1 MPSPQKVQIFLR
13 NHVLCIA
20 VPILVLL
27 AGRLV
32 ADESE
37 DQLAAYDASIV
48 QSDREHWAYMP
59 VRRPQVPA
67 VDDAEWVRTPI
78 DNFILVKLEQQGW
91 RPAPT
96 AQPYDLL
103 RRLYLDLIGLP
114 PTIAQQDR
122 FLANPTAEQ
131 FAEQVDQLLR
141 QTGYGERWARH
152 WLDLARYAESNGY
165 ERDAEKRHVWRY
177 RDYVIDALN
186 QDKPYDRFILEQLA
200 GDELTD
206 RSTETVLATSFYR
219 LGSWDDEP
227 ADFAQY
233 RHDQLDDII
242 RTTSQVFLGLSIGC
256 ARCHDHKFDAL
267 TMHDYYRMSAIMAPM
282 KRPGRN
288 ADMPAGSI
296 KQLEQRAERD
306 RMIEGL
312 RNRQQILR
320 DGFRDEFL
328 TSGLST
334 LEQKVL
340 SAFMIPVGEQNLEQ
354 KQLVTTHQAKFYQQ
368 LEAGFPPHTKR
379 HFDDLQRQITQLQE
393 QVPDLPRGYFLFE
406 ERDKPPESYLLL
418 RGRAASPGPEVQPGL
433 PAVLV
438 REQPSFHVRERST
451 GRRLAFANWIAHA
464 ENPLTARVLVN
475 RVWQYHFGEGIVRTP
490 SDFGVMGDPPT
501 HPELLDWLAHW
512 FVNDANWS
520 LKKLHRLIVCSNTY
534 RMSKKSNSEYAHA
547 DPINRLLWRFP
558 YRRLQ
563 VEAIRDSILAS
574 SGRLNRRMYGPGV
587 KLDIPQVVI
596 ESHADRNN
604 IWEASGREDQSRRT
618 VYAFV
623 KRSIVVPMLEVLDFC
638 DTTRSTEKRNITSV
652 SPQALTL
659 FNGDFV
665 TQQAK
670 YLAERVIREVGD
682 DPTAQVA
689 HAWQLALCRRPND
702 EERRAMADFLET
714 ETQRS
719 MSELKEGEELTAD
732 RVHRRALVQ
741 VCRVIYNLNEFSY
754 PN

>member
-1 MPSPQKVQIFLR
+1 MLSPKHIERFPGSR
-13 NHVLCIA
+13 VLHIA
-20 VPILVLL
+20 IPALVLL
-27 AGRLV
+27 GGRLI

-67 VDDAEWVRTPI
+67 VDDPEWIRTPI

-91 RPAPT
+91 RPAPA

-114 PTIAQQDR
+114 PTIAQQGR

-131 FAEQVDQLLR
+131 FDEQVDQLLR
-141 QTGYGERWARH
+141 QKGYGERWARH

-186 QDKPYDRFILEQLA
+186 EDKPYDRFILEQLA

-233 RHDQLDDII
+233 RHDQIDDII
-242 RTTSQVFLGLSIGC
+242 RTTSQVFLGLSMGC

-267 TMHDYYRMSAIMAPM
+267 TMLDYYRMSAIMAPM
-282 KRPGRN
+282 KRPARD
-288 ADMPAGSI
+288 ADIPAGSI
-296 KQLEQRAERD
+296 EQLEQIAERD
-306 RMIEGL
+306 RVIEGL
-312 RNRQQILR
+312 RNQQQKLR
-320 DGFRDEFL
+320 ASFRDEFL

-340 SAFMIPVGEQNLEQ
+340 SAFMIPVAERNSQQ
-354 KQLVTTHQAKFYQQ
+354 KQLVTTHQAELDQQ
-368 LEAGFPPHTKR
+368 LEAAFPPHTKHR
-379 HFDDLQRQITQLQE
+379 FDDFQRRITQLQE
-393 QVPDLPRGYFLFE
+393 QTPDLPKGYFLLE
-406 ERDKPPESYLLL
+406 ERNKPPRSYLLL

-433 PAVLV
+433 PTVLV
-438 REQPSFHVRERST
+438 REQPSFHEHERST
-451 GRRLAFANWIAHA
+451 GRRLVFAKWIAHA
-464 ENPLTARVLVN
+464 KNPLTARVIVN

-490 SDFGVMGDPPT
+490 SDFGVMGDSPT
-501 HPELLDWLAHW
+501 HPELLDWLAYW

-520 LKKLHRLIVCSNTY
+520 LKKLHRLIACSNTY
-534 RMSKKSNSEYAHA
+534 RMSKASNSEYAQA
-547 DPINRLLWRFP
+547 DPANRLLWRFP
-558 YRRLQ
+558 YQRLQ

-574 SGRLNRRMYGPGV
+574 SGRLNRKMYGPGV
-587 KLDIPQVVI
+587 KLDIPEVVI
-596 ESHADRNN
+596 ESHADRN
-604 IWEASGREDQSRRT
+604 IWEASGREEQSRRT

-638 DTTRSTEKRNITSV
+638 DTTRSAEKRNITSV

-689 HAWQLALCRRPND
+689 HAWQLALCRLPND
-702 EERRAMADFLET
+702 EEHRAMADFLET

-719 MSELKEGEELTAD
+719 ISELNEGEVLTAD
-732 RVHRRALVQ
+732 RAHRRALVQ

>member
-1 MPSPQKVQIFLR
+1 MPSPQKVQILLR

-20 VPILVLL
+20 VPILVLF
-27 AGRLV
+27 AGRLF
-32 ADESE
+32 ATETDDESA
-37 DQLAAYDASIV
+37 DYDASIV
-48 QSDREHWAYMP
+48 QSDREHWAYLP
-59 VRRPQVPA
+59 VVRPQVPA
-67 VDDAEWVRTPI
+67 VDHTEWIRTPI
-78 DNFILVKLEQQGW
+78 DNFVLAKLEEQGW
-91 RPAPT
+91 QPNPT
-96 AQPYDLL
+96 ARPNDLL

-114 PTIAQQDR
+114 PTIAEQDR
-122 FLANPTAEQ
+122 VLADPSAER
-131 FAEQVDQLLR
+131 FDQQADHLLR
-141 QTGYGERWARH
+141 EPGYGERWARH

-165 ERDAEKRHVWRY
+165 ERDAEKKHVWRY
-177 RDYVIDALN
+177 RDFVIDAFN
-186 QDKPYDRFILEQLA
+186 QDKPYDRFVLEQLA
-200 GDELTD
+200 GDELAD

-242 RTTSQVFLGLSIGC
+242 RTTSQVFLGLSMGC

-282 KRPGRN
+282 KRPGRD
-288 ADMPAGSI
+288 ADVPAGSTE
-296 KQLEQRAERD
+296 QLAMLAERD
-306 RMIEGL
+306 RTIEEL
-312 RNRQQILR
+312 RDRQQELR
-320 DGFRDEFL
+320 DSFRDEFL
-328 TSGLST
+328 TSGLCS

-340 SAFMIPVGEQNLEQ
+340 SAFSVPHDERSEEQR
-354 KQLVTTHQAKFYQQ
+354 QLVVVHQARFDQQ
-368 LEAGFPPHTKR
+368 IDASLPPQTKSR
-379 HFDDLQRQITQLQE
+379 FDDLQCRITQLRE
-393 QVPDLPRGYFLFE
+393 QLPDLPRGYFFLE
-406 ERDKPPESYLLL
+406 EGNNPPRSFLLL

-438 REQPSFHVRERST
+438 NEQPSFDRRERST
-451 GRRLAFANWIAHA
+451 GRRLALAEWVAHA
-464 ENPLTARVLVN
+464 DNPLTGRVMVN

-501 HPELLDWLAHW
+501 HPELLDWLTHW

-534 RMSKKSNSEYAHA
+534 RMSKTSNSEYAHA
-547 DPINRLLWRFP
+547 DPANRLLWRFP

-563 VEAIRDSILAS
+563 VEAIRDSMLAS

-587 KLDIPQVVI
+587 KLDIPQIVI

-623 KRSIVVPMLEVLDFC
+623 KRSIVVPLLEVLDFC
-638 DTTRSTEKRNITSV
+638 DTTRSTEKRNVTSV

-670 YLAERVIREVGD
+670 HLAERVIMEVGD
-682 DPTAQVA
+682 DPAAQVA
-689 HAWQLALCRRPND
+689 HAWRLALCRLPND
-702 EERRAMADFLET
+702 EERRAMADFLQT

-719 MSELKEGEELTAD
+719 ISELKEGEELTAD